1 MQVDEPGDGFLRGWG
16 LVESNM
22 SCSADAQDLQ
32 INPSIAINFLLIVLT
47 VLCYFFSGHLTIWNV
62 DIFLRDVDV
71 IEKVVAHVVI
81 VGF

>member
-1 MQVDEPGDGFLRGWG
+1 
-16 LVESNM
+16 M
-22 SCSADAQDLQ
+22 SCSADSQDLQ

-47 VLCYFFSGHLTIWNV
+47 VLCYLIPGHLTIWNV

-71 IEKVVAHVVI
+71 IEKVVVHVVI